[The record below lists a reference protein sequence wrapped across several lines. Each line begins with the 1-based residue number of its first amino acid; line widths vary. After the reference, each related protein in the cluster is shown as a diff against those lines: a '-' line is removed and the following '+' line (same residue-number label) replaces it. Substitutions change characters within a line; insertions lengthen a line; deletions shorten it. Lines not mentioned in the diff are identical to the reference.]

1 MNPISYLIWLQ
12 NKRLPVSASTTP
24 EIRHVSVL
32 KAAGLVEAS
41 IVGPADSRGRYWP
54 AVEAVV
60 LRITDHGL
68 DVIREHL
75 MPRCSTSAVPVDEG
89 KVAVMYLR
97 SIEDG
102 PFPVRVEDSNA
113 VRHLVLLKA
122 AGYVEANFSETHR
135 LADDDRGRSAH
146 ATILCITPLGRGELE
161 ALRH

>member
-1 MNPISYLIWLQ
+1 MNPISYLVWLQ
-12 NKRLPVSASTTP
+12 KERLPVSASTTP

-68 DVIREHL
+68 DVIKEHL
-75 MPRCSTSAVPVDEG
+75 TPRCSTSAAPVDKE

-102 PFPVRVEDSNA
+102 SFPVRVEDSNA

-135 LADDDRGRSAH
+135 LADDRGRSAQ
-146 ATILCITPLGRGELE
+146 ATILCITLLGRSALE
-161 ALRH
+161 ASRH